1 MRAIVIGA
9 GFAGACAAFLLRER
23 LGASVIV
30 LERERHPGGMLR
42 TLYTDDGL
50 PYEYGPRVL
59 SVFRGMPNAL
69 DFIRRFLELEE
80 RDIYQGTRL
89 RPEYPAIP
97 FPVDRESLLRLP
109 CGNRIRDEL
118 AHLEELARLNGTA
131 PDESNLRTYL
141 ETTVGP
147 TLTRLVFE
155 GFNRKFWGRELDQL
169 PASWGKLR
177 RLERIA
183 EAGSY
188 RLPSVAPHYYPKG
201 GFNSLFDELLR
212 GFEVRYGVGALGV
225 EAASDGMTIH
235 CEGTSM
241 RAELVIA
248 TAPIDDLFAHAFGP
262 LEWKGYRVE
271 LGVSQQAVNGRAPDG
286 VPFAWL
292 YTPWEETPVCRRT
305 DFGVIHQGRERPDPA
320 VILEEIPDDRVRM
333 YPVWW
338 EEERFNRYLKA
349 AAEIPGLIP
358 LGRLGLYKY
367 VTTDSTYAM
376 VERLLAALPRY
387 QRADASE
394 RFDLLKQ
401 IRGDWSN

>member
-1 MRAIVIGA
+1 LRVIVIGA

-23 LGASVIV
+23 LGATVTL
-30 LERERHPGGMLR
+30 LERQPHPGGMLR

-59 SVFRGMPNAL
+59 SVFRGTPNAI
-69 DFIRRFLELEE
+69 DFLKRFLDLEA

-97 FPVDRESLLRLP
+97 FPVDRESLMRLP
-109 CGNRIRDEL
+109 CGDRVRDEL
-118 AHLEELARLNGTA
+118 AQLHLTTPN
-131 PDESNLRTYL
+131 ESNLRTYL

-183 EAGSY
+183 EVGSY

-201 GFNSLFDELLR
+201 GFNVLFEELLQ
-212 GFEVRYGVGALGV
+212 GFQVHYGVSVRGV
-225 EAASDGMTIH
+225 EAAPDGVIVH
-235 CEGTSM
+235 YGNTSA
-241 RAELVIA
+241 RAECVIA
-248 TAPIDDLFAHAFGP
+248 TGPIDELFAYVFGS
-262 LEWKGYRVE
+262 LEWKGYRIV
-271 LGVSQQAVNGRAPDG
+271 LGVSNQAVNGSAPDG

-305 DFGVIHQGRERPDPA
+305 DFGVIHQGPERTDAA
-320 VILEEIPDDRVRM
+320 VVLEEIPDDRVRM

-338 EEERFNRYLKA
+338 EEERFNRYLEA
-349 AAEIPGLIP
+349 AAETPGLIP

-367 VTTDSTYAM
+367 VTADTTYGMIERM
-376 VERLLAALPRY
+376 VATLQLY
-387 QRADASE
+387 QHADANE
-394 RFDLLKQ
+394 RFEILKQ
-401 IRGDWSN
+401 IRGDWTN

>member
-1 MRAIVIGA
+1 MGGDNGLRVIVIGA

-23 LGASVIV
+23 YGASVTL
-30 LERERHPGGMLR
+30 LERALQSGGMLR
-42 TLYTDDGL
+42 TLYTHDGL

-59 SVFRGMPNAL
+59 SVFRGTASAL
-69 DFIRRFLELEE
+69 DFLGRFLDLEE

-89 RPEYPAIP
+89 QPDYPVIP
-97 FPVDRESLLRLP
+97 FPVDRESLMRLP
-109 CGNRIRDEL
+109 CGARIRDEL
-118 AHLEELARLNGTA
+118 SHLRHTA
-131 PDESNLRTYL
+131 PDEANLRTYL

-147 TLTRLVFE
+147 TLTRLVFA

-201 GFNSLFDELLR
+201 GFNPLFEQLLN
-212 GFEVRYGVGALGV
+212 GFTVHYGALVRGV
-225 EAASDGMTIH
+225 EAAPDGVIVH
-235 CEGTSM
+235 CEGVSM
-241 RAELVIA
+241 QAELVIA
-248 TAPIDDLFAHAFGP
+248 TGPIDELLGHAFGP
-262 LEWKGYRVE
+262 LEWKGYRLE
-271 LGVSQQAVNGRAPDG
+271 IGVATRAVNGRAPDG

-305 DFGVIHQGRERPDPA
+305 DFGVIHHGRERRGAA
-320 VILEEIPDDRVRM
+320 VVLEEIPDDRVRM

-338 EEERFNRYLKA
+338 EEERFDRYLA
-349 AAEIPGLIP
+349 ATAQLRGLIP

-367 VTTDSTYAM
+367 VTTDSTFGM
-376 VERLLAALPRY
+376 IERLLAALPHY
-387 QRADASE
+387 HRADATE
-394 RFDLLKQ
+394 RFQIFKQ
-401 IRGDWSN
+401 VRGDWSN

>member
-1 MRAIVIGA
+1 VEESRLRTIVIGA

-23 LGASVIV
+23 FGASVTVI
-30 LERERHPGGMLR
+30 ERQQHPGGMLR
-42 TLYTDDGL
+42 TLYTDQGL

-59 SVFRGMPNAL
+59 SVFRGTANAL
-69 DFIRRFLELEE
+69 DFLKRFLDLEE

-89 RPEYPAIP
+89 RPDYPAIP
-97 FPVDRESLLRLP
+97 FPVDLESLMRLP

-118 AHLEELARLNGTA
+118 TQLSDTA

-177 RLERIA
+177 RLEKIA
-183 EAGSY
+183 AAGSY

-201 GFNSLFDELLR
+201 GFNSLFEELLQ
-212 GFEVRYGVGALGV
+212 GSEVYYGSRALSV
-225 EAASDGMTIH
+225 EATSDGAIVY
-235 CEGTSM
+235 CEGTSI
-241 RAELVIA
+241 RAEFVIA
-248 TAPIDDLFAHAFGP
+248 TGPIDELFANVFGP
-262 LEWKGYRVE
+262 LEWKGYRIVR
-271 LGVSQQAVNGRAPDG
+271 GVSTEAVNGSAPDG

-305 DFGVIHQGRERPDPA
+305 DFGAIHQGRDRKGAA
-320 VILEEIPDDRVRM
+320 VVLEEIPDERVRM

-338 EEERFNRYLKA
+338 EEERFNRYLRA
-349 AAEIPGLIP
+349 TAEIPGLIP

-367 VTTDSTYAM
+367 VTTDTTYGM
-376 VERLLAALPRY
+376 VERLVAILPRY
-387 QRADASE
+387 RHADANE
-394 RFDLLKQ
+394 RFEILKHV
-401 IRGDWSN
+401 RGDWSN

>member
-23 LGASVIV
+23 LGAAVIV
-30 LERERHPGGMLR
+30 LERARHAGGMLR
-42 TLYTDDGL
+42 TLFTDDGL

-59 SVFRGMPNAL
+59 SVFRGTPNAL

-118 AHLEELARLNGTA
+118 AYLDKLAHVGNPT

-183 EAGSY
+183 DSGSY
-188 RLPSVAPHYYPKG
+188 RLLSVAPHYYPKG
-201 GFNSLFDELLR
+201 GFNPLFDELLR
-212 GFEVRYGVGALGV
+212 GFEVHYGVGALGV
-225 EAASDGMTIH
+225 EAASDGMIVH

-248 TAPIDDLFAHAFGP
+248 TAPIDDLFAYAFGP

-305 DFGVIHQGRERPDPA
+305 DFGVIHQGRTD
-320 VILEEIPDDRVRM
+320 
-333 YPVWW
+333 
-338 EEERFNRYLKA
+338 
-349 AAEIPGLIP
+349 LIQRLSWKKSP
-358 LGRLGLYKY
+358 TMGQDVSGMVGR
-367 VTTDSTYAM
+367 
-376 VERLLAALPRY
+376 AAL
-387 QRADASE
+387 
-394 RFDLLKQ
+394 
-401 IRGDWSN
+401 